1 MSYIDEHYHNQDLS
15 VAQIGDIFQLNP
27 SYMGS
32 VFKKVN
38 DISILQYIT
47 NVRMEASKRLL
58 ESNQYKISEIAEQ
71 VGYSDVFYFSKRF
84 KKSYGYSP
92 KDYALRN
99 KS

>member
-1 MSYIDEHYHNQDLS
+1 
-15 VAQIGDIFQLNP
+15 
-27 SYMGS
+27 
-32 VFKKVN
+32 
-38 DISILQYIT
+38 
-47 NVRMEASKRLL
+47 MEASKRLL

-99 KS
+99 KN